1 MSEQMPVTV
10 HMQIPSD
17 TRYLAAIGSL
27 VEALVGTREPS
38 LGYSL
43 QLALTEGVANAIKH
57 GTLDQATGEVSID
70 LFIDAQA
77 ARMRVHD
84 HGPGFDLESVKV
96 PGDEELS
103 DHGRGLQI
111 IRALVDSLSY
121 EPTPAGNTLE
131 MIKFF
136 PPPATAEPDGS

>member
-17 TRYLAAIGSL
+17 TRYLAAIGCLVDAL
-27 VEALVGTREPS
+27 VETREPS
-38 LGYSL
+38 LGYPL
-43 QLALTEGVANAIKH
+43 QLALTEAVANAIKH
-57 GTLDQATGEVSID
+57 GTRNQASDEVGID

-84 HGPGFDLESVKV
+84 HGPGFDLESVRV
-96 PGDEELS
+96 PDDDELS

-121 EPTPAGNTLE
+121 GPSPAGNTLE

-136 PPPATAEPDGS
+136 PPPAAAEPDGS

>member
-1 MSEQMPVTV
+1 MSDPTPVTV

-27 VEALVGTREPS
+27 VEALVGIRDSS
-38 LGYSL
+38 LGFSL
-43 QLALTEGVANAIKH
+43 QLALTEAVANAIKH
-57 GTLDQATGEVSID
+57 GTRSQAAGEVGID
-70 LFIDAQA
+70 LFLDAQA
-77 ARMRVHD
+77 VRIRVHD
-84 HGPGFDLESVKV
+84 HGPGFDLENVSV
-96 PGDEELS
+96 PDADELS

-121 EPTPAGNTLE
+121 GPTPAGNTLE

-136 PPPATAEPDGS
+136 PPPAAAEPDDS

>member
-1 MSEQMPVTV
+1 MSDQTPVTV

-17 TRYLAAIGSL
+17 TRYLAALGSL
-27 VEALVGTREPS
+27 LEALVEIREPS
-38 LGYSL
+38 LGYPL
-43 QLALTEGVANAIKH
+43 QLALTEAVANAIKH
-57 GTLDQATGEVSID
+57 GTCNQASGEVGMD

-77 ARMRVHD
+77 VRMRVHD
-84 HGPGFDLESVKV
+84 HGPGFDLESVEV
-96 PGDEELS
+96 PDEDELS

-121 EPTPAGNTLE
+121 GPTPAGNTLE

-136 PPPATAEPDGS
+136 PPPAAAEPDDS